1 MPSTSSSAGS
11 DDTARLRRAR
21 VRLWALAAAVVAAVA
36 IATGVLVAGAGDS
49 DRRGPRS
56 VDRMGADPVVAAVAP
71 GEVAVGLPVPD
82 FTLPGLAGGRVRLS
96 DLRGRPVVLN
106 VWASWCNPC
115 REEFPML
122 RSAQRRYRRDRL
134 VVVGVSFRDIAAD
147 ARAFARSERAD
158 WPLARDP
165 GGIFAAAYG
174 VNRVPQTF
182 FVDADGVLVSR
193 VFGITSVADL
203 DAEIAGIVPGGRPPG

>member
-11 DDTARLRRAR
+11 DDVARLRRAR
-21 VRLWALAAAVVAAVA
+21 IRLAALAVAVVVVVVTVTVVVVVRSGRSGPPAP
-36 IATGVLVAGAGDS
+36 GPS
-49 DRRGPRS
+49 DRGRS
-56 VDRMGADPVVAAVAP
+56 GPVVAAVAP
-71 GEVAVGLPVPD
+71 GDVVVGQPVPD
-82 FTLPGLAGGRVRLS
+82 FTLPGIAGGRVRLS

-122 RSAQRRYRRDRL
+122 RSALRRYRSDRL
-134 VVVGVSFRDIAAD
+134 AVVGVSYRDIAAD

-158 WPLARDP
+158 WPMARDP

-174 VNRVPQTF
+174 VNRVPVTF
-182 FVDADGVLVSR
+182 FVDADGILTSQ
-193 VFGITSVADL
+193 VFGITAVDDL
-203 DAEIAGIVPGGRPPG
+203 DAGIRAILPERRR